1 MVVMIK
7 GRRLVVVVA
16 QANGDFTLRK
26 KNRKQQ
32 EKNMKKEVLRQYF
45 L

>member
-26 KNRKQQ
+26 KIGNS
-32 EKNMKKEVLRQYF
+32 KKRT
-45 L
+45 